1 MNKRKLTLIVASALG
16 AQALAMG
23 AYHNTVPKTINKIV
37 LSNATNGAT
46 NNLTSNTVTVTNV
59 WHYGLFSMTLNNNTL
74 TIKNGGHGTNP
85 YYKHN
90 NAFIVNILNSEGNS
104 IYHKSFSGK
113 THPYTALYSALNGKT
128 LNNGDVISLT
138 SHSGAHFDFNGKTST
153 KTASYEVTSNGFLQ
167 LTSNLK
173 NLKAMYNGNNTVVT
187 GTTAP
192 NTKVCIS
199 IDNMEYETISN
210 SNGLFTYILPSSVSK
225 SSQVTV
231 TPSGYLSQTI
241 SIAANENSFKI
252 ENSSISLKNHWGK
265 ISGKITFDP
274 VTMKLSVSGDANNL
288 GTNSSPFISI
298 STYDTSNSTQLS
310 SFLFNGNTTSRDFIS
325 KLNNQSFKFG
335 DVIGINYIPSEGHVY
350 VENGSSSI
358 GNTTGNMEYFQITKN
373 GLVAYSPK
381 TEINPVNVLTTKAVN
396 SATITGISLPN
407 RSVTVTVNGESF
419 NSITSSTGKFTV
431 NVNSS
436 SPLTSN
442 TAINVSVNGTI
453 PMTIYPS
460 SNYGIGAS
468 GIYISIGE
476 FGGFQTDLGQFLFN
490 PLTQKIEFLNNG
502 VGYVNSDNASPLS
515 RAPRP
520 KVVNLNS
527 KINPKYSGNIF
538 TITLLN
544 NNNEIINSK
553 TFTGNDTIGDIYNTF
568 NGESFSY
575 GDTIK
580 INYNL
585 FYSKI
590 NIINSQGTACPHTT
604 ELAAKITKNGF
615 VNATGKPINSP
626 APVINEHFNAGPGIV
641 TCNWTS
647 NGIDSSQ
654 AAFVNTFQI
663 NNQMK
668 ALVATLTKNCTN
680 DYQKA
685 EAIAKWC
692 DKVPYRVVGGNT
704 IKTFEHGGVCFNKS
718 MLYAVLC
725 RQAGL
730 CVRVVDGFCSAPN
743 DYVGEYGG
751 HAWNQVWI
759 PSENKWITV
768 DTTWGLFDC
777 GNFVNST
784 RSNFFIQAT
793 LWNPNVSYASYFKND
808 PSKAWYHLG
817 EVWNQ
822 GGCNYYNFNYSNDPT
837 LRVLFDNNLNSQI
850 DIYNLHKWPTAKII
864 FNTTTM
870 KPEVLYSSRAL
881 GRNRHKFFTLSLYNR
896 NHEEVFSKSFAGTN
910 NTKDLAQ
917 SLKNVRFN
925 YGDTIKVSY
934 NTTEGTVNVLTSGKV
949 IGKAT
954 DNAQYFKITKDG
966 LKTTTFNSNEVSPSQ
981 APTNNINSKENI
993 STSTKENINNS
1004 TNKKTSTNKVN
1015 VETNKNTNSNGLP
1028 SWLNSIFGF

>member
-23 AYHNTVPKTINKIV
+23 AYHNAAPKTTNNIV
-37 LSNATNGAT
+37 LSNRINTTTNGLM
-46 NNLTSNTVTVTNV
+46 NNTITATNV
-59 WHYGLFSMTLNNNTL
+59 WNYKLFSMTLNSDNTL

-85 YYKHN
+85 YYKHKD
-90 NAFIVNILNSEGNS
+90 AFIVNILNSQGNS
-104 IYHKSFSGK
+104 IYHESFSGK
-113 THPYTALYSALNGKT
+113 AHPYTALYNALNGKT
-128 LNNGDVISLT
+128 FNNGDVISLT
-138 SHSGAHFDFNGKTST
+138 SHSGAHFDFNGETST
-153 KTASYEVTSNGFLQ
+153 KTASYEVTSNGFVK

-173 NLKAMYNGNNTVVT
+173 DLKAMYNGNNTVVT

-192 NTKVCIS
+192 NTKVSIS
-199 IDNMEYETISN
+199 IDNNTYETISN
-210 SNGLFTYILPSSVSK
+210 SNGLFTYTLPSSVSK
-225 SSQVTV
+225 SSQVAV

-241 SIAANENSFKI
+241 SIAANENAFKI
-252 ENSSISLKNHWGK
+252 ESSSISLKNHWGK

-298 STYDTSNSTQLS
+298 STYSTSNSTELS

-325 KLNNQSFKFG
+325 KLNNQNFKFG
-335 DVIGINYIPSEGHVY
+335 DVIGINYISSEGHVY
-350 VENGSSSI
+350 VKNESSNI
-358 GNTTGNMEYFQITKN
+358 GNSTGNMEYFQITKN
-373 GLVAYSPK
+373 GLVAYIPK
-381 TEINPVNVLTTKAVN
+381 TEVNPLNIITNKAVN
-396 SATITGISLPN
+396 SATITGKSLPN
-407 RSVTVTVNGESF
+407 KNVTVTVNGQSF
-419 NSITSSTGKFTV
+419 NSTTNSTGKFTI
-431 NVNSS
+431 NISS
-436 SPLTSN
+436 TSPLTTN
-442 TAINVSVNGTI
+442 TAITVGVNGTI

-460 SNYGIGAS
+460 SNYGIGSS
-468 GIYISIGE
+468 GIYISIGQ
-476 FGGFQTDLGQFLFN
+476 FGGFETDLGQLLLN
-490 PLTQKIEFLNNG
+490 PITQKIEFLNNG
-502 VGYVNSDNASPLS
+502 VGFINSDNSSPLS

-520 KVVNLNS
+520 KVIKLNS
-527 KINPKYSGNIF
+527 KIDSKYSGNIF

-544 NNNEIINSK
+544 SNNEIINSK
-553 TFTGNDTIGDIYNTF
+553 TFAGDNTIGDIYNAF
-568 NGESFSY
+568 NGQSFSY

-580 INYNL
+580 INYNP

-590 NIINSQGTACPHTT
+590 NIINSNGTACPRTNK
-604 ELAAKITKNGF
+604 LAVKITKNGF

-626 APVINEHFNAGPGIV
+626 APAINSHFNAGPGIV

-654 AAFVNTFQI
+654 ASFINTFQI
-663 NNQMK
+663 NSQMK
-668 ALVATLTKNCTN
+668 ALVASLTKNCSN

-692 DKVPYRVVGGNT
+692 DKVPYRSVGGNT
-704 IKTFEHGGVCFNKS
+704 INTFEHGGVCFNKS

-743 DYVGEYGG
+743 NYVGEYGG

-777 GNFVNST
+777 GSFVNST

-793 LWNPNVSYASYFKND
+793 LWDPKVSYESYFKND

-822 GGCNYYNFNYSNDPT
+822 GGCNYYNFNYSNDPA
-837 LRVLFDNNLNSQI
+837 LRQLFDNSLNSQI
-850 DIYNLHKWPTAKII
+850 DIYDFHKYPTAKII

-870 KPEVLYSSRAL
+870 KPEALYSSKAM
-881 GRNRHKFFTLSLYNR
+881 GRNNHTFFTLSLYN
-896 NHEEVFSKSFAGTN
+896 NNNEEVFSKSFAGTDSTN
-910 NTKDLAQ
+910 DLAQ
-917 SLKNVRFN
+917 SLKNVTFN
-925 YGDTIKVSY
+925 YGDTLKVSY
-934 NTTEGTVNVLTSGKV
+934 NKNEGTVNVLTSGKV

-966 LKTTTFNSNEVSPSQ
+966 LKETTFNPNEVSTLQ
-981 APTNNINSKENI
+981 APINNVNKE
-993 STSTKENINNS
+993 ENINTSN
-1004 TNKKTSTNKVN
+1004 NKKTSTNKVN
-1015 VETNKNTNSNGLP
+1015 VKTEKNTNSSGLP
-1028 SWLNSIFGF
+1028 SWFNSIFGF